1 MIIIFSIFVLVSL
14 IAGII
19 LIILVIRNKR
29 RKKYK
34 ILDVNGKYVPMLESG
49 RYIYRDENM
58 GALSAGVGDE
68 YMLLDT
74 EGEAKQIIDEYHKL
88 MK

>member
-49 RYIYRDENM
+49 RYIYREENT

-74 EGEAKQIIDEYHKL
+74 EREAKQIIDEYHKL